1 MSRCDV
7 QRRSC
12 NRSRKAD
19 IRRSPT
25 HRRSRHTCR
34 TKQATSRASDKAET
48 LIPHCPRVVGIV
60 RIEVISHH
68 KTVIAVLVPRLRVE
82 WVSAPF
88 VLYGRARAAG
98 GGHAGAA
105 ELVCGI
111 CASSC
116 ARLLQKM
123 TSKFNFTHRCSRS
136 EGYSSELSF
145 PFQQRNHTINL
156 R

>member
-1 MSRCDV
+1 
-7 QRRSC
+7 
-12 NRSRKAD
+12 
-19 IRRSPT
+19 
-25 HRRSRHTCR
+25 
-34 TKQATSRASDKAET
+34 

-68 KTVIAVLVPRLRVE
+68 KTVIAVLVPGLRVE

-88 VLYGRARAAG
+88 VLYGRSRAAG
-98 GGHAGAA
+98 VGHAGAA

-116 ARLLQKM
+116 ARLLHQKM
-123 TSKFNFTHRCSRS
+123 TSTFKFTRGCTRS